1 MSTNNML
8 LTIGAFVILT
18 SILHNIY
25 GILAVT
31 GDDIA
36 EAQDMILANTIATS
50 YLEIAQGLAFDHI
63 TDTSDIAI
71 GKAALL
77 TDPYALG
84 PDDSAEDS
92 IGNFTDFDDF
102 NGLVL
107 EKRATGSDKRFKTFF
122 RVSYVDPNNVDAVST
137 IRTFVKRID
146 LKVWRS
152 FPPSKGASTDTL
164 RMSHA
169 MGYFHFD

>member
-18 SILHNIY
+18 SILHNVY
-25 GILAVT
+25 GIIGAT

-63 TDTSDIAI
+63 TDTSDVAI
-71 GKAALL
+71 GKPSLL
-77 TDPYALG
+77 TDPANLG
-84 PDDSAEDS
+84 PEDTEGDS
-92 IGNFTDFDDF
+92 IKGFTDFDDF
-102 NGLVL
+102 NGLIL
-107 EKRATGSDKRFKTFF
+107 EKRATGSDKRFKTAF
-122 RVSYVDPNNVDAVST
+122 RVSYVDPDNVDAIST
-137 IRTFVKRID
+137 NRTFAKRID
-146 LKVWRS
+146 LKTWRS
-152 FPPSKGASTDTL
+152 FPAPKGLSTDTL
-164 RMSHA
+164 RMSHV

>member
-25 GILAVT
+25 GILGTT

-50 YLEIAQGLAFDHI
+50 YLEIAQGLAFDHL

-71 GKAALL
+71 GNPALL
-77 TDPYALG
+77 TDPETLG
-84 PDDSAEDS
+84 PEGSEEDS
-92 IGNFTDFDDF
+92 VGGFTDFDDF

-107 EKRATGSDKRFKTFF
+107 EKRATGSDKRFKTSF
-122 RVSYVDPNNVDAVST
+122 RVSYVDPDNVDAVSN

-146 LKVWRS
+146 LRTWRS
-152 FPPSKGASTDTL
+152 FPPPEGFATDTL
-164 RMSHA
+164 RMSLA